1 VTDTGIGIP
10 ADKLDHVFEEFS
22 QADNSTT
29 RDFGGTGLGLP
40 ISRRFCQMMGGDISV
55 TSKPGEGSTFTIEL
69 PAAVDALEAAKTM
82 AEIDEKT
89 ESPIPAGVRPVLVI
103 DDDPDSRDLLK
114 RTLEADGYTV
124 VTAASGD
131 EGLRLAREL
140 KPALITLD
148 VMMPGMDGWAVLQ
161 RLKADSALAEV
172 PVMMVTISGERE
184 MGSTLGAVE
193 HLTKPVN
200 RDTLRRL
207 AAQYAAPDG
216 GGHALVVDD
225 DESIRTLFKRTLDE
239 DGWSVAEAANGAEAL
254 EMVRE
259 RQPNI
264 VLLDLMMP
272 VMDGFDFLLEFRTRT
287 DCATTPVI
295 VVTAKDLTDDD
306 RSRLSGGVERIVEKG
321 ALTAADLLEHVHS
334 LVEKPDLAHDDRKG

>member
-1 VTDTGIGIP
+1 
-10 ADKLDHVFEEFS
+10 
-22 QADNSTT
+22 
-29 RDFGGTGLGLP
+29 
-40 ISRRFCQMMGGDISV
+40 
-55 TSKPGEGSTFTIEL
+55 
-69 PAAVDALEAAKTM
+69 
-82 AEIDEKT
+82 
-89 ESPIPAGVRPVLVI
+89 
-103 DDDPDSRDLLK
+103 
-114 RTLEADGYTV
+114 
-124 VTAASGD
+124 
-131 EGLRLAREL
+131 
-140 KPALITLD
+140 
-148 VMMPGMDGWAVLQ
+148 
-161 RLKADSALAEV
+161 
-172 PVMMVTISGERE
+172 
-184 MGSTLGAVE
+184 VE

-334 LVEKPDLAHDDRKG
+334 LVEKPDLARDDRKG